1 MNLRLSIA
9 VPDVGTPPV
18 DVDVSAPPGTT
29 AGELAAHLAAEFG
42 MANGRLRTSTG
53 DIADDAPL
61 GFPPLLHGACL
72 SLVSR
77 QHPEPRV
84 HPRPTPLELAVVSG
98 PDCGRRFPLE
108 PGRHLLGRGAG
119 ATLRVEDPGLSRTHG
134 VLSVGPDG
142 VHIADAG
149 STNGMHLDGEPV
161 PQTGT
166 ALAPGQIL
174 RAGHSLIQV
183 RSPGVR
189 PAAAEPDGHGYLLV
203 NRAPRV
209 PTKAEPVAITLPTP
223 PQPRRSA
230 RLPWLA
236 MLLPLPVCAVLAA
249 LMGPQLLLFTLMTPV
264 MMLGNAVSD
273 RLSGRREYAGQLAE
287 FERASAAVAQ
297 SVVEVCRHDVA
308 MRRVKFP
315 DPVTVLQTAQGP
327 GSRLWERRRSD
338 PDVLALRVG
347 SGSVPASVRIID
359 PSAGHQGRVPSLSEA
374 PVIVDLERLRVL
386 GIAGQRRDVAAL
398 LRNILGQL
406 TTLHSPRDLRLV
418 LIAAEEAVA
427 SEWGWVRLMPHCDDV
442 TWLDHARC
450 ASVIASLQP
459 DGDEALSPHRRPR
472 AVESSG
478 ADAGRMWSGARTTLI
493 IIGSRDLRAQPGLAP
508 LLSLSRG
515 SENGLRIIAVDVDR
529 VALPLECRAV
539 LALDTDG
546 VTAHL
551 ESPNHETPFSF
562 APDGCSDSWAEQ
574 LARAMTSLKDSTPED
589 STALPEVV
597 RLADLHGSAV
607 FDPESIAR
615 RWSCSAGSTV
625 AVLGLG
631 AGGHF
636 SVDLVRDGPH
646 VLVGGT
652 TGSGKSQLLQ
662 TLVVSLALA
671 NRPEDL
677 GFVLVD
683 YKGGSAFST
692 CSNLPHTVGMV
703 TDLDG
708 HLAQRALRS
717 LRAELSRRERLF
729 AKAGVTDFDD
739 YGAKAGDHDETLGR
753 LVLVIDEFRALA
765 EELPEFLEGMVR
777 LASVGRSLG
786 VHLVLATQRPGGIVS
801 ADIRANVNLRI
812 ALRFRDRV
820 DSEDVIESPD
830 AAELD
835 ERHRGRALAR
845 SGGGRLM
852 AFQTAWLGARDRQ
865 EETAAVLR
873 VRRHGVPTGAGPG
886 PSPSDDLTGQD
897 SRQASTDLD
906 RVLAALCSAAASTGS
921 ALPRRPWHPPL
932 PEAVPLDDLAPSS
945 APGPEVRVDRQA
957 IGQALSGKVPVGVPW
972 GLADDPAGQRQPV
985 FCWDA
990 AGSADSAG
998 HWVIGGAGGSG
1009 RTSAL
1014 RTLGFAASRR
1024 HSPEDLHMYAIDGS
1038 SNALRAL
1045 ESLPHAGA
1053 IVPRADFARVVRLVN
1068 RLAREVTRRQ
1078 QLLTAAGFSSLD
1090 EWLASVEEHQGT
1102 RAGTPAY
1109 LLLLVDDW
1117 DLLWRDSEHHDH
1129 GQTAERLAGLLREGE
1144 QVGVRA
1150 VVTGDRSVLIGRGTA
1165 WATHRLVLRLAD
1177 PGDAAVVGVPRD
1189 SIPRHQPPGRGV
1201 VAGSG
1206 MEVQLAHLG
1215 EVPDGAAA
1223 ARAIHDLAAALRE
1236 PAVNLPFRVATM
1248 PVDVLTTQL
1257 TATARGLEFAV
1268 GGEDCG
1274 AIGLEFERHGRQVLV
1289 TGPARSGKSTALAT
1303 LALAARR
1310 KGHHVVIVAPNGV
1323 GGGTDRLAER
1333 AFDVVGSDEA
1343 ARLGVLCRD
1352 QPDLVVC
1359 VDDADQLLDTP
1370 AEAVL
1375 RAFRGTLDRTMG
1387 AIICAANSVA
1397 LASQFRGVAV
1407 EVSRHQT
1414 GLLLSPRTVADGDL
1428 LGIRVPR
1435 GTASHHPGRGFF
1447 ACHGE
1452 AVEVQVARPP
1462 DLEDPTGQT
1471 GSALDVGE
1479 LLADLALT
1487 ESHDI
1492 DTADMAR

>member
-1 MNLRLSIA
+1 M
-9 VPDVGTPPV
+9 T
-18 DVDVSAPPGTT
+18 
-29 AGELAAHLAAEFG
+29 
-42 MANGRLRTSTG
+42 
-53 DIADDAPL
+53 
-61 GFPPLLHGACL
+61 
-72 SLVSR
+72 
-77 QHPEPRV
+77 
-84 HPRPTPLELAVVSG
+84 
-98 PDCGRRFPLE
+98 
-108 PGRHLLGRGAG
+108 
-119 ATLRVEDPGLSRTHG
+119 
-134 VLSVGPDG
+134 
-142 VHIADAG
+142 
-149 STNGMHLDGEPV
+149 
-161 PQTGT
+161 
-166 ALAPGQIL
+166 
-174 RAGHSLIQV
+174 
-183 RSPGVR
+183 
-189 PAAAEPDGHGYLLV
+189 
-203 NRAPRV
+203 
-209 PTKAEPVAITLPTP
+209 ITLPTP
-223 PQPRRSA
+223 PERRRSA

-273 RLSGRREYAGQLAE
+273 RVTGRREYAGQLAE

-308 MRRVKFP
+308 MRRMKSP

-347 SGSVPASVRIID
+347 SGNVPASVRIVD
-359 PSAGHQGRVPSLSEA
+359 PSVGHQGRVPSLSEA
-374 PVIVDLERLRVL
+374 PVIIDLERLKVL
-386 GIAGQRRDVAAL
+386 GIAGQRREVAPL

-418 LIAAEEAVA
+418 VIAAQEGAA
-427 SEWGWVRLMPHCDDV
+427 SEWGWVRLLPHCDDV
-442 TWLDHARC
+442 TSLDHDRC
-450 ASVIASLQP
+450 ASVIAALQP
-459 DGDEALSPHRRPR
+459 DGDGALSPHRRPH
-472 AVESSG
+472 AVERSE
-478 ADAGRMWSGARTTLI
+478 ADAETVWSGTRTTLVLM
-493 IIGSRDLRAQPGLAP
+493 GSRDLRAQPGIAP

-515 SENGLRIIAVDVDR
+515 TENGLRIIAVDVDR
-529 VALPLECRAV
+529 SALPLECRAV
-539 LALDTDG
+539 LAVDSDG

-551 ESPNHETPFSF
+551 ESPNHEAPFIF
-562 APDGCSDSWAEQ
+562 APDGCNDSWAEQ
-574 LARAMTSLKDSTPED
+574 LARAMASLKDNTPD
-589 STALPEVV
+589 GSTAVPEVV

-607 FDPESIAR
+607 FDPESIASS
-615 RWSCSAGSTV
+615 WTSSAGVTV
-625 AVLGLG
+625 AVLGSG
-631 AGGHF
+631 AGGPF

-683 YKGGSAFST
+683 YKGGSAFSS

-729 AKAGVTDFDD
+729 ARVGATDFDD
-739 YGAKAGDHDETLGR
+739 YGAKAGGNDETLGR

-765 EELPEFLEGMVR
+765 EELPEFLEEMVR

-865 EETAAVLR
+865 EEVADLR
-873 VRRHGVPTGAGPG
+873 VRRHGLPTGAYPG
-886 PSPSDDLTGQD
+886 PSPSADLRGQD
-897 SRQASTDLD
+897 SQQTPTDLD
-906 RVLAALCSAAASTGS
+906 RVVAALCSAAASAGC

-945 APGPEVRVDRQA
+945 APSHEVRVDGQA
-957 IGQALSGKVPVGVPW
+957 IDRPPLGKVPVSVPW

-985 FCWDA
+985 FWWDG
-990 AGSADSAG
+990 AGSANSAG
-998 HWVIGGAGGSG
+998 HWIIGGAGGSG

-1014 RTLGFAASRR
+1014 RTLAFAATRR
-1024 HSPEDLHMYAIDGS
+1024 HIADDLHVYVIDGS

-1045 ESLPHAGA
+1045 ESLPHVGA
-1053 IVPRADFARVVRLVN
+1053 VVPRADFARVVRLVN
-1068 RLAREVTRRQ
+1068 RLAGEVARRH
-1078 QLLTAAGFSSLD
+1078 QLLAAAGFSSLD
-1090 EWLASVEEHQGT
+1090 EWVASVDEHQAT

-1117 DLLWRDSEHHDH
+1117 DLLWRDSEQLDH
-1129 GQTAERLAGLLREGE
+1129 GQTAERLAGLLREGGP
-1144 QVGVRA
+1144 VGLRA

-1189 SIPRHQPPGRGV
+1189 AIPGHQPPGRGV

-1206 MEVQLAHLG
+1206 MELQLAHLG

-1223 ARAIHDLAAALRE
+1223 ARAIADLAATLHE
-1236 PAVNLPFRVATM
+1236 PVVNLPFRVATM
-1248 PVDVLTTQL
+1248 PADVVTTQL

-1268 GGEDCG
+1268 GGEECCT
-1274 AIGLEFERHGRQVLV
+1274 IGLEFERHGRQVLIA
-1289 TGPARSGKSTALAT
+1289 GPARSGKSTALAT

-1310 KGHHVVIVAPNGV
+1310 KGYHVAIVAPNGV
-1323 GGGTDRLAER
+1323 ERGSDRLAER

-1343 ARLGVLCRD
+1343 ARLSALCRD

-1375 RAFRGTLDRTMG
+1375 RAFRGTLDRTSG

-1447 ACHGE
+1447 ACRGE

-1462 DLEDPTGQT
+1462 DMANRPERNRPDKRAQP
-1471 GSALDVGE
+1471 
-1479 LLADLALT
+1479 LT
-1487 ESHDI
+1487 
-1492 DTADMAR
+1492 